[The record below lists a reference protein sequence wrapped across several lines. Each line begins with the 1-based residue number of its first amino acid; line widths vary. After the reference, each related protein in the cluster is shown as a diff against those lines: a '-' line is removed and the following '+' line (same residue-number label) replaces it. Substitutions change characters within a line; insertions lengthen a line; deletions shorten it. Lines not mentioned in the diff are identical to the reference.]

1 MKHAG
6 ILHLSGGIT
15 RPFEPDKKRTCVKK
29 GIGLQAYELPGVRD
43 REPLLKRVP
52 PLLMECSIFMAS
64 AHLSTSKLAQ
74 TLRSFTSTLG
84 GLEIVINE

>member
-52 PLLMECSIFMAS
+52 PLLMGEMLNIHGECSPF
-64 AHLSTSKLAQ
+64 HVET
-74 TLRSFTSTLG
+74 RSNI
-84 GLEIVINE
+84 EVIHQHFGRSGNYH